1 MNRARLGIFLFAM
14 VLLCG
19 CGGKELRRKT
29 LLPAPTIDF
38 TFTAVDDEIV
48 VTGYR
53 GIEKEILLPDMV
65 NLILPVAIIGERAF
79 YDNDTLTYVCLPES
93 VKSIGAE
100 AFASCDALEEI
111 VIPKTVTSI
120 GENAFAECNAVLVV
134 EENSYGH
141 TYAKENDL
149 NYRIK

>member
-38 TFTAVDDEIV
+38 TFTPVDGEIA

-53 GIEKEILLPDMV
+53 GTEQELLLPDMV
-65 NLILPVAIIGERAF
+65 NLVLPIAIIGEQAF

-93 VKSIGAE
+93 VKSIGSE
-100 AFASCDALEEI
+100 AFGSCDAIEEI
-111 VIPKTVTSI
+111 VIPKTVISI
-120 GENAFAECNAVLVV
+120 DENAFAGCNAVLVV
-134 EENSYGH
+134 EENSYAH
-141 TYAKENDL
+141 TYAKENDM
-149 NYRIK
+149 NYRLK